1 MKKVLIAIL
10 KWLVQ
15 TFSLGL
21 KQYYIQKEDDKKE
34 K

>member
-1 MKKVLIAIL
+1 MFKKILIAVL

-21 KQYYIQKEDDKKE
+21 KQYYIQKEK
-34 K
+34 